1 VVGFGTAADGGD
13 DGCDEILNQGRD
25 HGPKGSAPDPSRP
38 GGPRLDSFG
47 PETLVMCM
55 SPSGFQGARLGRLRL
70 ERILEILN
78 LKSDWEIRY
87 GIMPGVDRRPSL
99 I

>member
-1 VVGFGTAADGGD
+1 
-13 DGCDEILNQGRD
+13 
-25 HGPKGSAPDPSRP
+25 
-38 GGPRLDSFG
+38 
-47 PETLVMCM
+47 
-55 SPSGFQGARLGRLRL
+55 LGRQRL